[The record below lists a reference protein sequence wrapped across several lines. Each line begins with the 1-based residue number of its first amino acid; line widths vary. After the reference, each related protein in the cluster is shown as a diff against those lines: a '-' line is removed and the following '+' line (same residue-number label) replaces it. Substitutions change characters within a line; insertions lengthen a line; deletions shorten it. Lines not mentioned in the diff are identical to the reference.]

1 MSRLRSRSLLGTV
14 SKRLIMASSGVST
27 LDVKVCSRMA
37 QEIIRPLE
45 GLLVLDF
52 SQFLAGPVAALRL
65 ADLGARVIKIERP
78 GVGDI
83 GRTLAFAGR
92 TLDGD
97 TVSFHAMNRNKESVT
112 ADLKNPDDLAY
123 VRELVARADVVI
135 QNFRPGVMERIG
147 LDYASVKE
155 LNPSIV
161 YASASGYGDE
171 GPWRDRPGQDLL
183 AQSIAGLPW
192 LSGSRH
198 DGPVPLGLSIA
209 DHLLSC
215 HIAQGVTA
223 LLVRRFRTGKGGLVQ
238 SSLLEAVLDL
248 QFELLSTKLNDD
260 TIQVQR
266 HGEHSA
272 HAFLAA
278 PYGTYPTSDGHLA
291 LAMNPI
297 PELGR
302 LLELPALEALTDPQD
317 AWDRQEE
324 IEGILA
330 ARFATGTTAHWLGIL
345 DAADV
350 WCAPVLTLDELL
362 ASEGFAAIDMTQEVA
377 RRGTTVAT
385 TRSPLRIDGQV
396 LRSEKAAPL
405 LGEDDD
411 RIRAEFPPRSA
422 GAPLEAVAA
431 AGVDGDVG
439 VRA

>member
-1 MSRLRSRSLLGTV
+1 
-14 SKRLIMASSGVST
+14 
-27 LDVKVCSRMA
+27 
-37 QEIIRPLE
+37 
-45 GLLVLDF
+45 VLDF

-78 GVGDI
+78 GIGDI

-92 TLDGD
+92 SIDGD

-123 VRELVARADVVI
+123 VRQLVARADVVI

-147 LDYASVKE
+147 LDYASVRE

-183 AQSIAGLPW
+183 AQAISGLPW
-192 LSGSRH
+192 LSGSRE

-223 LLVRRFRTGKGGLVQ
+223 LLVRRFRTGEGGLVQ

-248 QFELLSTKLNDD
+248 QFELLSTRLNDD
-260 TIQVQR
+260 TIQVRR

-278 PYGTYPTSDGHLA
+278 PYGTYPTRDGYLA

-302 LLELPALEALTDPQD
+302 LLQLPALEALTDARD

-324 IEGILA
+324 IEAALA
-330 ARFATGTTAHWLGIL
+330 ARFATDTTAHWLDIL

-362 ASEGFAAIDMTQEVA
+362 ASDGFAAIDMTQEVDRGGA
-377 RRGTTVAT
+377 RIST

-396 LRSEKAAPL
+396 LRSRKAAPV
-405 LGEDDD
+405 LGEDDA
-411 RIRAEFPPRSA
+411 RVRAEFPPLRPFPA
-422 GAPLEAVAA
+422 EEA
-431 AGVDGDVG
+431 
-439 VRA
+439 RA